1 MRFGGGFARFGEG
14 LTDETPQSR
23 AALEIQCCEVDGAFC
38 EVGGLSTMEQQ
49 KYPQDEEQNE
59 YRYISPSWIDAIA
72 HGLTAGAKKHPGE
85 TWKTIPSDEH
95 LSRAMRHIN
104 LYRLG
109 DRSEPHIINASM
121 RLMMAFCTAGN
132 EEVMDALGLSYEKEE
147 KRDEADS

>member
-1 MRFGGGFARFGEG
+1 MRFSERFVRFGEG

-23 AALEIQCCEVDGAFC
+23 AALWIRRCKVEGAFC

-49 KYPQDEEQNE
+49 KYPQDEERNE
-59 YRYISPSWIDAIA
+59 YRYISPSWVDAIA
-72 HGLTAGAKKHPGE
+72 CGLTAGAKKHPGE
-85 TWKTIPSDEH
+85 TWKTIPPDEH

-109 DRSEPHIINASM
+109 DRREPHIINASM

-132 EEVMDALGLSYEKEE
+132 EEVMDALGLSYEDDDATEE
-147 KRDEADS
+147 RP

>member
-1 MRFGGGFARFGEG
+1 
-14 LTDETPQSR
+14 
-23 AALEIQCCEVDGAFC
+23 
-38 EVGGLSTMEQQ
+38 MEQQ

-59 YRYISPSWIDAIA
+59 YRYISASWLDGIA
-72 HGLTAGAKKHPGE
+72 CGLTAGAKKHPGE
-85 TWKTIPSDEH
+85 TWKTIASDEH

-132 EEVMDALGLSYEKEE
+132 EEVMDALGLSYEDDDAPEE
-147 KRDEADS
+147 RP